1 MKTALSVATALC
13 LALGALCGAEK
24 IEWDFR
30 SATGEIPGG
39 APRKWAKID
48 ARGLTPTNRNNP
60 RANSGFQTDP
70 GTVKAPTGAFRIT
83 VEMIPNSKLASDHI
97 RNYDMVLF
105 DTIGVHFNGWVFK
118 SDRDVNVNGIMFGM
132 RDYGG
137 GRYVLLA
144 RLGYGIDMAMMASGF
159 FTLPDGKT
167 AVAVMEYDGL
177 SRCRLFINGRAVAE
191 TTIAR
196 GVPNPGRDAMI
207 GSSLATNSG
216 FMGTIVKASI
226 EYLPL
231 PDFEIAG
238 AGPRVIVRESK
249 RPVALEFRSGD
260 ENTRFEDLEL
270 SGTFAGVPVEKISV
284 EPGKVFQL
292 PLETN
297 LRPGKYPLV
306 LTVTGRRDGKEFASQ
321 RRLDL
326 IIAPVPTD
334 AMPVR
339 LWREDIGVAFP
350 HDDFQ
355 KIGFN
360 HVLARHFSHLPLEQ
374 HHPTVTAATI
384 AELDGFAA
392 AGVAYMDSMN
402 ITDARLH
409 RGVVLKNRILDRGG
423 RERAIAGKHLIPDAS
438 RPAVRSAMKEVMY
451 AAGKLY
457 GSHPALYGTLINTE
471 RRDRVLPS
479 LDRSSQKRYRDET
492 GEEIPREVNGKLA
505 PHYLSC
511 PNFPADRIVADDYP
525 LLNYYRWFWKGGDG
539 FPGLN
544 SEMVKSFKEGA
555 GRDDL
560 VVMFDPAVRVPP
572 LLGSGGEVDLLN
584 QWVYAYPEPFRVAT
598 VAGQQ
603 QTMASG
609 RSGQRAGIMTQMIIK
624 RFELAPDSIRVL
636 SKPEWVKQ
644 EPTAPY
650 LTTPPGLL
658 REATWAMISRHVDSI
673 MYYGCG
679 SLLTPD
685 FMYTGLRFI
694 NPESAPALAEVLNNV
709 VKPLGPMLKRLPERD
724 KDTGIYESFAA
735 SIFAQRG
742 GWGWGREWPTG
753 MLMYRANLNPL
764 TVYDES
770 IADGALDKLKV
781 LFIPHGDVITRS
793 CAEKIAEFQARGG
806 IVVADEHLAPG
817 ITPDIVIPEIVFK
830 RDEGAKKFNL
840 AYKQAAAT
848 LLKKLGPHYR
858 PFVSAD
864 PEFFTVPRKYH
875 DTDYL
880 FVINDKRAFGGQFG
894 KWRQVMEVG
903 KPHTGSVTI
912 RRDAAAVYELSRG
925 GKVNFRRVDGGISVT
940 LKYATNDGRLLMLLD
955 SPISD
960 LRVEAP
966 TELKPGEKFTVKLE
980 VLNEQGN
987 AVPALLPVE
996 VRITDPRGRVLD
1008 GSGFECAAGGKF
1020 EKEYF
1025 ISVNDLA
1032 GRWKITCRDRA
1043 SGLTATREF
1052 TVKEN

>member
-1 MKTALSVATALC
+1 MKTALSAATALY

-30 SATGEIPGG
+30 SATGKVPGG
-39 APRKWAKID
+39 APRKWAKIG
-48 ARGLTPTNRNNP
+48 AEGLKPTNKNNP
-60 RANSGFQTDP
+60 RANSGFQTDK
-70 GTVKAPTGAFRIT
+70 GTVKAPTGAFRIA
-83 VEMIPNSKLASDHI
+83 VEMIPNSKLVSDHI

-105 DTIGVHFNGWVFK
+105 DTLGTHFNGWLFK
-118 SDRDVNVNGIMFGM
+118 HSSDPDINGVIFGM

-137 GRYVLLA
+137 GRYTLIA
-144 RLGYGIDMAMMASGF
+144 RLGYGPDIAMMASGF
-159 FTLPDGKT
+159 FNLPDGKP
-167 AVAVMEYDGL
+167 AVAVMDYDGL
-177 SRCRLFINGRAVAE
+177 SRCRLCINGKAVAE

-196 GVPNPGRDAMI
+196 GVPNPGRDALI
-207 GSSLATNSG
+207 GSGLATNSG
-216 FMGTIVKASI
+216 FLGTIVKASI

-231 PDFEIAG
+231 PDFEFAV
-238 AGPRVIVRESK
+238 AGPRVLIRESK
-249 RPVALEFRSGD
+249 RPVELEFRPGD
-260 ENTRFEDLEL
+260 EKTRFEDLEL
-270 SGTFAGVPVEKISV
+270 SGAFAGIPFEKISV

-297 LRPGKYPLV
+297 LRPGKYPLE
-306 LTVTGRRDGKEFASQ
+306 LTVAGKRDGEEFTAQ

-326 IIAPVPTD
+326 TIAPVPTD
-334 AMPVR
+334 AMAVR
-339 LWREDIGVAFP
+339 LWREDHGVASP
-350 HDDFQ
+350 HDDFR
-355 KIGFN
+355 KLGFN

-374 HHPTVTAATI
+374 HHPTETAANI

-402 ITDARLH
+402 ITDSRLH
-409 RGVVLKNRILDRGG
+409 RRVVLKNRILDRGG
-423 RERAIAGKHLIPDAS
+423 RERAIAGKHLIPDTS

-457 GSHPALYGTLINTE
+457 GNHPALYGTLVNTE

-479 LDRSSQKRYRDET
+479 LDRASQKRYRDET
-492 GEEIPREVNGKLA
+492 GDEIPREVNGKLA
-505 PHYLSC
+505 PYYLSC

-525 LLNYYRWFWKGGDG
+525 LLKYYRWFWKGGDG

-544 SEMVKSFKEGA
+544 SEMAKSFKEGA

-572 LLGSGGEVDLLN
+572 LWGSGGKVDLLN
-584 QWVYAYPEPFRVAT
+584 QWVYAYPEPFRVAA

-609 RSGQRAGIMTQMIIK
+609 CPGQRAGIMTQMIVK
-624 RFELAPDSIRVL
+624 RFELAPDNINVL
-636 SKPEWVKQ
+636 SKPAWVAK

-673 MYYGCG
+673 MFYGCG

-694 NPESAPALAEVLNNV
+694 DPESAPALAEVLNNV
-709 VKPLGPMLKRLPERD
+709 VKPLGPMLKRLPERP

-770 IADGALDKLKV
+770 IMRGDLDKLKV
-781 LFIPHGDVITRS
+781 LFIPHGDVITES
-793 CAEKIAEFQARGG
+793 CAEKIAEFQKRGG

-817 ITPDIVIPEIVFK
+817 ITPDIVIPEIVFN
-830 RDEGAKKFNL
+830 RDAGAKKFNQ
-840 AYKQAAAT
+840 AYKQAAAA
-848 LLKKLGPHYR
+848 LLRKLAGHYR
-858 PFVSAD
+858 PFVTAD
-864 PEFFTVPRKYH
+864 PEFFVVPRQYK

-903 KPHTGSVTI
+903 KPHSGNVTI

-925 GKVNFRRVDGGISVT
+925 GKVAFKRIDGGIVVA
-940 LKYATNDGRLLMLLD
+940 LKSATNDGRLLMLLD
-955 SPISD
+955 SPIGD
-960 LRVEAP
+960 LRIEAP
-966 TELKPGEKFTVKLE
+966 TELKRGDGFAVKLE
-980 VLNEQGN
+980 VLDVRGRT
-987 AVPALLPVE
+987 VPALLPVE
-996 VRITDPRGRVLD
+996 VRITDPEGRTLD
-1008 GSGFECAAGGKF
+1008 GSGFECAVDGKF
-1020 EKEYF
+1020 AKEYF
-1025 ISVNDLA
+1025 ISVNDRA
-1032 GRWKITCRDRA
+1032 GRWKIVCKDRA
-1043 SGLTATREF
+1043 SGLTAVREF
-1052 TVKEN
+1052 TVKEQ